1 MSVRTWKFESSS
13 GHQILRDCFCEQSFL
28 FICFNSVEAYGF
40 QAASAT
46 VAMNRTSAYALI
58 LLFTLL
64 FIMLFGGSSLLAAY
78 RHPAPAL
85 VLTSHVPLIPATAL
99 LYLSLPLFLVYAAC
113 QLNVAAQWRFLLLL
127 TGELVIASIAFQLY
141 PVHVHFMQ
149 PENPQGAWQTL
160 LHIAHTIGMSHN
172 YLPSLHCAFATTAA
186 AMLHRAIAPPR
197 RAAVWFYAAAINIS
211 TLTIHAHHLLDLI
224 AGNVLVCLLWLPM
237 RQLACRTQ
245 TGFQAHLLWL
255 DNQIQFAH
263 RHPRYALISLI
274 LYSQYPLHR
283 RRSKLM
289 IAGYCFLQAYDDIM
303 DGDRALKGSLKTA
316 GCNEVKTDGATDDA
330 VSPAITPPQYA
341 TQIIQQWQD
350 YAPTAVAEA
359 QRQPK
364 NERSEFRRSQN
375 GYSEFRRSQN
385 ELSDLPELARLFNQ
399 QLALLPN
406 YAEAHAEVAQLLRL
420 MQADAI
426 RAATRQLYPQAQLQQ
441 HMNQTFIS
449 SLNLLFCARQCATRA
464 EHIPELVRALAWC
477 STTRDWDDDL
487 AVGIINI
494 PAEIWHAAQL
504 APDARDGRV
513 MSQNPAIAAWL
524 AQQKQHAEQDLRELF
539 FRLPQIKRQD
549 PAAARIIRLFARSV
563 WRFAEGRYVRRF
575 EGNEAA

>member
-1 MSVRTWKFESSS
+1 
-13 GHQILRDCFCEQSFL
+13 
-28 FICFNSVEAYGF
+28 
-40 QAASAT
+40 
-46 VAMNRTSAYALI
+46 MNRTSAYALI

-64 FIMLFGGSSLLAAY
+64 FILLFGGSSQLAAY
-78 RHPAPAL
+78 RHPTPAL

-99 LYLSLPLFLVYAAC
+99 LYLSLPLFLVYTAC
-113 QLNVAAQWRFLLLL
+113 QLNVAAQWRFFLLL
-127 TGELVIASIAFQLY
+127 TGELLIASIAFQLY
-141 PVHVHFMQ
+141 PVHVHFTQ
-149 PENPQGAWQTL
+149 PENPQSAWQTL

-186 AMLHRAIAPPR
+186 AVLHGAIARQYRPL
-197 RAAVWFYAAAINIS
+197 VWLYAAAINIS

-224 AGNVLVCLLWLPM
+224 AGNALVCLLWLPI
-237 RQLACRTQ
+237 RQLART
-245 TGFQAHLLWL
+245 TLPRYQAHLLWL
-255 DNQIQFAH
+255 DNQIQFAR

-274 LYSQYPLHR
+274 LYSQYLLHR
-283 RRSKLM
+283 QRSKLM

-303 DGDRALKGSLKTA
+303 DGDRALKGSLKAA
-316 GCNEVKTDGATDDA
+316 GCNEVKTNGLMNGA
-330 VSPAITPPQYA
+330 VPPAITPPQYA
-341 TQIIQQWQD
+341 AQIIQQWQD
-350 YAPTAVAEA
+350 YAPTAAEA
-359 QRQPK
+359 QRQPE
-364 NERSEFRRSQN
+364 NER
-375 GYSEFRRSQN
+375 SEFRRSQN
-385 ELSDLPELARLFNQ
+385 ELSDLPQLARLFNQ

-420 MQADAI
+420 MQADAL

-449 SLNLLFCARQCATRA
+449 SLNLLFCAQQCTTRA

-563 WRFAEGRYVRRF
+563 RRFAEGRYVRRF

>member
-1 MSVRTWKFESSS
+1 
-13 GHQILRDCFCEQSFL
+13 
-28 FICFNSVEAYGF
+28 
-40 QAASAT
+40 
-46 VAMNRTSAYALI
+46 MNRTSAYALI

-78 RHPAPAL
+78 RHPTPAL

-563 WRFAEGRYVRRF
+563 WRFAEGRYVRRV

>member
-1 MSVRTWKFESSS
+1 
-13 GHQILRDCFCEQSFL
+13 
-28 FICFNSVEAYGF
+28 
-40 QAASAT
+40 
-46 VAMNRTSAYALI
+46 MNRTSAYALI

-141 PVHVHFMQ
+141 PIHVHFMQ

-197 RAAVWFYAAAINIS
+197 RAVVWLYAAAINIS

-224 AGNVLVCLLWLPM
+224 AGNALVCLLWLPI
-237 RQLACRTQ
+237 RQLARATLPRY
-245 TGFQAHLLWL
+245 QAHLLWL
-255 DNQIQFAH
+255 DNQIQFAR

-283 RRSKLM
+283 QRSKLM

-316 GCNEVKTDGATDDA
+316 GCNEVKTDGATDGA
-330 VSPAITPPQYA
+330 VPPAITPPQYA
-341 TQIIQQWQD
+341 AQIIQQWQG
-350 YAPTAVAEA
+350 YAAAGLAERTQLRQPETA
-359 QRQPK
+359 QRQPE
-364 NERSEFRRSQN
+364 NEC
-375 GYSEFRRSQN
+375 SQN
-385 ELSDLPELARLFNQ
+385 ELSDLPQLAQLFNQ

-406 YAEAHAEVAQLLRL
+406 YAEVHAEVAQLLRL

-426 RAATRQLYPQAQLQQ
+426 RAAARQLYPQAQLQQ

-449 SLNLLFCARQCATRA
+449 SLNLLFCAQQCTTRA

-513 MSQNPAIAAWL
+513 MSQNPIIAAWL
-524 AQQKQHAEQDLRELF
+524 TQQKQHAEQDLRELF

-563 WRFAEGRYVRRF
+563 RRFAEGRYVRRF

>member
-1 MSVRTWKFESSS
+1 M
-13 GHQILRDCFCEQSFL
+13 
-28 FICFNSVEAYGF
+28 FICLSVYLKYDF

-46 VAMNRTSAYALI
+46 VVMNRTSAYALI

-186 AMLHRAIAPPR
+186 AMLHRTIAPPR
-197 RAAVWFYAAAINIS
+197 RAVVWLYAAAINIS
-211 TLTIHAHHLLDLI
+211 TLTIHAHHLLDLVT
-224 AGNVLVCLLWLPM
+224 GNVLVWLLWLPI
-237 RQLACRTQ
+237 RQLART
-245 TGFQAHLLWL
+245 TLPRYQAHLLWL

-283 RRSKLM
+283 QRSKLM

-316 GCNEVKTDGATDDA
+316 GCNEVKTNGLMNGA
-330 VSPAITPPQYA
+330 VPPAITPPQYA
-341 TQIIQQWQD
+341 AQIIQQWQD

-359 QRQPK
+359 QRQPE

-375 GYSEFRRSQN
+375 GYSEFWRSQN
-385 ELSDLPELARLFNQ
+385 ELSDLPALAWLFNQ

-449 SLNLLFCARQCATRA
+449 SLNLLFCAQQCATRA
-464 EHIPELVRALAWC
+464 EHIPELVHALAWC

-513 MSQNPAIAAWL
+513 MSQNPIIAAWL

-563 WRFAEGRYVRRF
+563 RRFAEGRYVRRF
-575 EGNEAA
+575 G

>member
-1 MSVRTWKFESSS
+1 M
-13 GHQILRDCFCEQSFL
+13 

-40 QAASAT
+40 QTASAT
-46 VAMNRTSAYALI
+46 VAMNRTSAYTLI

-78 RHPAPAL
+78 RHPTPAL

-99 LYLSLPLFLVYAAC
+99 LYLSLPLFLVYATC

-141 PVHVHFMQ
+141 PVHVHFTQ

-197 RAAVWFYAAAINIS
+197 RAVVWLYAAAINIS
-211 TLTIHAHHLLDLI
+211 TLTIHAHHWLDLV
-224 AGNVLVCLLWLPM
+224 AGNALVCLLWLPI
-237 RQLACRTQ
+237 RQLARATLPRY
-245 TGFQAHLLWL
+245 QAQLLWL

-283 RRSKLM
+283 QRSKLM
-289 IAGYCFLQAYDDIM
+289 IAGYCFLQAYDDLM
-303 DGDRALKGSLKTA
+303 DGDRVLKGSLKTS
-316 GCNEVKTDGATDDA
+316 ATA
-330 VSPAITPPQYA
+330 NMVTPQQHA
-341 TQIIQQWQD
+341 DQIIQQWQR
-350 YAPTAVAEA
+350 YAAAGLAERT
-359 QRQPK
+359 QLRQPE
-364 NERSEFRRSQN
+364 NEC
-375 GYSEFRRSQN
+375 SQN
-385 ELSDLPELARLFNQ
+385 ELSDLPQLAQLFNQ